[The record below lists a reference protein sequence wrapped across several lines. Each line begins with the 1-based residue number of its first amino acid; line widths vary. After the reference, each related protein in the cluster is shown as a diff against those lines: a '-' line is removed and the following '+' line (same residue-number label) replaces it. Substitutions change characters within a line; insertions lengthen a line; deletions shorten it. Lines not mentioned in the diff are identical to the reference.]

1 MSMTEDE
8 MRDLI
13 VTLWNPRTE
22 RDAQVEVGAS
32 NLSNPCDVCRAFE
45 ILGEDR
51 DNRILDRA
59 HGGRNVG
66 TAIHLRLEHNIKKAA
81 ATAAEVG
88 DDLAQIGF
96 RYPGMV
102 AERHLNLGE
111 LTPGRPIT
119 SSTDLWIPSKRSVGD
134 AKGTTM
140 RKLAFVRDA
149 LGQMR
154 GAGPIFGRG
163 HEFVVVF
170 EEGVVKSGA
179 SKGATVFRKA
189 VDGVSE
195 REYAKG
201 ISEALNKLERYSRQL
216 GLYGLGIEN
225 EGETVDDL
233 FINFIARDSAMTFEN
248 RDAER
253 YMDETAGR
261 AIVSIRFA
269 FNREYAAGIWK
280 EAQAM
285 AKALTEGTKAPR
297 DYMSHP
303 HCLVCT
309 DEAKHEAKMEAT
321 AAVVVEPSTLAAVDP
336 WAAMAATKMEG
347 VAA

>member
-45 ILGEDR
+45 IQGFDR

-66 TAIHLRLEHNIKKAA
+66 TAIHLRLEQHIKKAA
-81 ATAAEVG
+81 ETAAEVG

-96 RYPGMV
+96 RYPGIT
-102 AERHLNLGE
+102 AEKRLTLGE
-111 LTPGRPIT
+111 LTPGRVVT
-119 SSTDLWIPSKRSVGD
+119 SSTDLWIPTKNTVGD

-140 RKLAFVRDA
+140 RKLTFVRDA

-163 HEFVVVF
+163 HEFVVVY
-170 EEGVVKSGA
+170 EESVVKSGA
-179 SKGATVFRKA
+179 NKGALVFRKA
-189 VDGVSE
+189 VEGVSE

-216 GLYGLGIEN
+216 HLYGLGLEN

-248 RDAER
+248 RDSER
-253 YMDETAGR
+253 YMDESAAR
-261 AIVSIRFA
+261 AIVAIRFA

-285 AKALTEGTKAPR
+285 AKALTEGTKTPR

-309 DEAKHEAKMEAT
+309 DEAKQDAKIEAQAPVAVD
-321 AAVVVEPSTLAAVDP
+321 AAALAPVDP
-336 WAAMAATKMEG
+336 WAAMAPG
-347 VAA
+347 AAA